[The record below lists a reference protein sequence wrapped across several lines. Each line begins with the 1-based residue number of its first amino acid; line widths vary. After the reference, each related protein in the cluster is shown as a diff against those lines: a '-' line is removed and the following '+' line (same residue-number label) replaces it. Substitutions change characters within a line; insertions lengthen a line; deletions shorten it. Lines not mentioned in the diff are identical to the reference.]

1 MNTKPKNPYA
11 LAVLSAVLLWLA
23 WPPLPYTA
31 PLLWIGFVPL
41 FVAIERII
49 RSDTLKKG
57 RVIFLVS
64 GSAMLLWNTGS
75 IYWVYNSISQVM
87 PVYAAI
93 PVSFIPFGLGASLMT
108 LTFRLYYQL
117 RKKHSIYRSLLG
129 WSGLWIAYEYL
140 HQSWDLAFPWM
151 TLGNGFA
158 STHQLVQWYEYTG
171 VYGGSVWILGAN
183 AIAFLWLLSRKDRL
197 PGSQSRRL
205 AWVFGLWVAIPIAVS
220 LIRYSTY
227 TERVNPSDVV
237 VVQPNIEPYGKFGP
251 IPPEEQLET
260 LIRLSESVAQPN
272 TEFFIWPE
280 TAIAHRFGYDE
291 DGLREH
297 PVYERIQA
305 FLNPYRNGSLVSGI
319 ESYTTYAE
327 PLTPTAREW
336 DGVYY
341 DHFNAV
347 VLLENS
353 PKVQFYHKSKLV
365 PGVEQLPF
373 GTALAFMKPLFK
385 AFGGTTGGYGRQ
397 DQPSV
402 LYAQSGIGAAPVVCY
417 ESIWGNY
424 VGGYVR
430 QGAQFIAVVTND
442 GWWGNTSGK
451 DQHFDY
457 ARLRA
462 IETRRWIARAA
473 NTGISGF
480 INQRGDAVQRTRW
493 WTEDARR
500 QEINLNEALT
510 LYVRT
515 GDVLAYLF
523 IAIGGISLVSL
534 WVPRRRRED
543 R

>member
-1 MNTKPKNPYA
+1 M
-11 LAVLSAVLLWLA
+11 V
-23 WPPLPYTA
+23 
-31 PLLWIGFVPL
+31 
-41 FVAIERII
+41 
-49 RSDTLKKG
+49 KKG
-57 RVIFLVS
+57 RKVFLVS
-64 GSAMLLWNTGS
+64 GLGMLIWNTAS

-87 PVYAAI
+87 PIYAAI
-93 PVSFIPFGLGASLMT
+93 PISLIPFGLGASLMA
-108 LTFRLYYQL
+108 LSFLLYYKL
-117 RKKHSIYRSLLG
+117 RKRHNIYLSFLG
-129 WSGLWIAYEYL
+129 LIGYWIAYEYL
-140 HQSWDLAFPWM
+140 HQTWDLAFPWM

-158 STHQLVQWYEYTG
+158 STHQLIQWYEYTG
-171 VYGGSVWILGAN
+171 VYGGTVWIWGAN
-183 AIAFLWLLSRKDRL
+183 VLVFLMLLARRDGLGHAYQRRFAFLLSMWILL
-197 PGSQSRRL
+197 PVT
-205 AWVFGLWVAIPIAVS
+205 AS
-220 LIRYSTY
+220 LIRYHQY
-227 TERVNPSDVV
+227 EEHVNPSEVV
-237 VVQPNIEPYGKFGP
+237 VVQPNIEPYGKFGH

-260 LIRLSESVAQPN
+260 LIRLSTTVAKPN
-272 TEFFIWPE
+272 TEFFVWPE

-291 DGLREH
+291 DEFREH
-297 PVYERIQA
+297 PVFFRIQA
-305 FLNPYRNGSLVSGI
+305 FLNDYKNGSLVSGI
-319 ESYTTYAE
+319 ESFQTYSE

-347 VLLENS
+347 VMIENS
-353 PKVQFYHKSKLV
+353 PQVRFYHKSKLV

-373 GTALAFMKPLFK
+373 GSALAFMKPLFK

-424 VGGYVR
+424 VAKYVR

-462 IETRRWIARAA
+462 IETRRWVARAA

-480 INQRGDAVQRTRW
+480 IDQRGDAIQRTEW
-493 WTEDARR
+493 WTEDARS

-510 LYVRT
+510 FYVRS
-515 GDVLAYLF
+515 GDLLAYLF
-523 IAIGGISLVSL
+523 IGIAGLATVSL
-534 WVPRRRRED
+534 IFRRTTPH
-543 R
+543 